1 MNHRAFTLIE
11 LLVVVAIIGILA
23 AVGVVA
29 YNGYTK
35 AAKKNVVKNY
45 YYGVYKKILMQIQ
58 ECEINGSVE
67 LMKVPNS
74 TTKYN
79 IDCALKNQVL
89 YVIYLVRHMNNSGN
103 PKNPYGDQSGGGVGS
118 DDAYVKS
125 HPINAT
131 QDHFIGFV
139 TLYSKGPN
147 MVILHACFQLP
158 CGPPNKTSNR
168 LYNEI
173 VLP

>member
-1 MNHRAFTLIE
+1 MKRNGFTLIE

-29 YNGYTK
+29 YNGYTS
-35 AAKKNVVKNY
+35 AAKVSVVKNNY
-45 YYGVYKKILMQIQ
+45 NAVYKNILLQIQ
-58 ECEINGSVE
+58 ECEINGSVD

-79 IDCALKNQVL
+79 IDCALKNEVL
-89 YVIYLVRHMNNSGN
+89 YGVYLVRHMNNSGN

-125 HPINAT
+125 HPNNAT

-139 TLYSKGPN
+139 TVYTKGPN
-147 MVILHACFQLP
+147 MVILHACFKLP
-158 CGPPNKTSNR
+158 CEPPSNTTNR

-173 VLP
+173 ALP